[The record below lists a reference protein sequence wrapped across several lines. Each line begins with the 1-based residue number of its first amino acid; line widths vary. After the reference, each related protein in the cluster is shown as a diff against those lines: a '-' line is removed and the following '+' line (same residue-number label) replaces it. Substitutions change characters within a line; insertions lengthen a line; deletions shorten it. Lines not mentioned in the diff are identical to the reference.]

1 MQRASLT
8 TRTMLCQGMCMPKSQ
23 REITQTD
30 RYTHERWRRAAHA
43 ASRLQTGDGLFSS
56 PIAALPSSQ
65 VDECD
70 PTKLTDKELRERKAT
85 FWGSLSL
92 GVEKNRDEEK
102 ELPFHSKELET
113 QHW

>member
-1 MQRASLT
+1 MQRASLI
-8 TRTMLCQGMCMPKSQ
+8 TRTMLCQGMYLPNHKK
-23 REITQTD
+23 ELPQTD

-70 PTKLTDKELRERKAT
+70 PTKLTDKELTARKAT

-92 GVEKNRDEEK
+92 GVGKKRDEEK